1 MINLETLT
9 DQEIIELKKALDAEH
24 KKRGAKYKDDTK
36 ACTKLVEMG
45 FRDQLIKEG
54 FRDKDDEEYFYSE
67 ADHEVADLAK
77 VFWQLT
83 DMCLGNYEVRVHK
96 TRKDNRSGKD
106 IADHTIRR
114 FNAFKTA
121 DMYEE
126 YLKTCDEFL
135 AVFEKHF
142 KKRKKE
148 NKNG

>member
-9 DQEIIELKKALDAEH
+9 DQEIIELKKALEAEH

-36 ACTKLVEMG
+36 ACTKLIELG

-54 FRDKDDEEYFYSE
+54 FRDKDKPENFYSE
-67 ADHEVADLAK
+67 ADHEVSDLAK

-83 DMCLGNYEVRVHK
+83 DMCLGNYEVRIHK
-96 TRKDNRSGKD
+96 TRKDSLSGKD
-106 IADHTIRR
+106 IVDHTIRR

-121 DMYEE
+121 DMYDE

-135 AVFEKHF
+135 AVFEKNF
-142 KKRKKE
+142 KKRRGEKR
-148 NKNG
+148 

>member
-24 KKRGAKYKDDTK
+24 KKRGTKYKDDTK
-36 ACTKLVEMG
+36 ACSKLIEMG

-54 FRDKDDEEYFYSE
+54 FRDKDHPDSFYSE
-67 ADHEVADLAK
+67 ADHEVCDLAR

-96 TRKDNRSGKD
+96 TRKDCRSGKD
-106 IADHTIRR
+106 IVDHTIRR

-121 DMYEE
+121 DMYDE

-135 AVFEKHF
+135 DVFEKHF
-142 KKRKKE
+142 KKRKGE
-148 NKNG
+148 L